1 MNLKREQAHGKTHAE
16 TEKQEMDCLMVE
28 ALFPSPCHQEIK
40 RVPCEFFR
48 VQEKSRCGM
57 QLCRGRR
64 HAGLGGE
71 IRDKKLMHML

>member
-1 MNLKREQAHGKTHAE
+1 MNLKRVSAHGKTHAE
-16 TEKQEMDCLMVE
+16 TEKQVMDCLIVE
-28 ALFPSPCHQEIK
+28 ASFASPCHQEIK

-48 VQEKSRCGM
+48 IQKSRCGM

>member
-1 MNLKREQAHGKTHAE
+1 MSLKRGSAHVKTHAE
-16 TEKQEMDCLMVE
+16 TEKQVMDCLIVE
-28 ALFPSPCHQEIK
+28 AFFASPCHQEIK
-40 RVPCEFFR
+40 RVPCEFLR
-48 VQEKSRCGM
+48 IQEKSRCGM